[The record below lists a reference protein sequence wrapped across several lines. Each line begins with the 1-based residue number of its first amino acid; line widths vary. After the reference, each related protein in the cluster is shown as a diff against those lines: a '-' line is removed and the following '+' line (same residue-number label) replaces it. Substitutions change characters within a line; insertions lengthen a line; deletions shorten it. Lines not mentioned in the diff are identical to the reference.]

1 MRFLS
6 CCLLFFLFEAV
17 PAFSST
23 DSIPAPPD
31 SSAYTLNEFVVSA
44 QRSQKSRFG
53 TPEAIG
59 IQHEKT
65 IRQRQDRT
73 TPEALSSLP
82 GVFVQ
87 KTNHGGGSPFVR
99 GLTGNQ
105 TLLLIDGIRLSNA
118 TFRYGP
124 NQYFNTI
131 DVFSLQNI
139 EVLRGSGSVQYG
151 SDALG
156 GAIQAFSRD
165 VAFSDKP
172 RFGGDVFYRGATQNM
187 ERSARAGLNA
197 ATTKA
202 AFTGGLSWRD
212 FGDLVGGDTTGIQ
225 SPTGYTELDFDLK
238 AKFALSPAMT
248 LTVAHQNVNQ
258 DDVPVYHKVQLENFA
273 VNKFDPQHRDL
284 TYARLEHRLNNNFWK
299 SYRLTASL
307 HQTEEGR
314 VSQKNG
320 SASMRTEN
328 DKVQSLGFSGE
339 VSTAA
344 KGAWSATSGI
354 DVYHDL
360 VNSTRVDETN
370 GVVTESRGLY
380 PDGSTMTSFAAFTLH
395 ELNLNRWLFT
405 AGARWNTFVINVEDE
420 AIGTAQLTP
429 SALVGNAAILYKL
442 GRRSNVF
449 ASFNTGFRAPNIDD
463 LGTLGIVDFRFETPN
478 YELTPE
484 HSAQVQ
490 LGYQWLSP
498 KFSAEAYVFRNE
510 LRDLI
515 TRVKLDTQTMQGYPV
530 YQKENVEKGFIQGF
544 ETSAEYR
551 FLPRWSVQGSL
562 TYTYGQNVTKDEPM
576 RRIPP
581 VFGRLALQYTA
592 GAWFVNAEWV
602 AAGEQDRLAQ
612 GDIDDNRI
620 SDGGTP
626 GWNVVN
632 LYGGYQWRMFRVQL
646 NALNLFHVDYRTHG
660 SGINGIGR
668 SAFVTLGVKW

>member
-6 CCLLFFLFEAV
+6 CFVFVCLFGAS
-17 PAFSST
+17 PAFSAT
-23 DSIPAPPD
+23 DTIPAPPD
-31 SSAYTLNEFVVSA
+31 SSAYTLNELVISA
-44 QRSQKSRFG
+44 QRSQKYRFG
-53 TPEAIG
+53 TPEAIA
-59 IQHEKT
+59 IQHDKT
-65 IRQRQDRT
+65 ICQRQDRT
-73 TPEALSSLP
+73 TPEALSMVP

-87 KTNHGGGSPFVR
+87 KTNHGGGSPFIR

-124 NQYFNTI
+124 NQYFNTL

-156 GAIQAFSRD
+156 GVIQAFSRD
-165 VAFSDKP
+165 VDFEEKF
-172 RFGGDVFYRGATQNM
+172 RWGGDVLLRGATQNM
-187 ERSARAGLNA
+187 EQSMRVGLNA

-202 AFTGGLSWRD
+202 AFTGGLSWRN
-212 FGDLVGGDTTGIQ
+212 FGDLAGGDTTGKQ
-225 SPTGYTELDFDLK
+225 SPTGYREMDFDLK
-238 AKFALSPAMT
+238 AKFAVLPAMT

-258 DDVPVYHKVQLENFA
+258 DNVPVYHKVQLENFA
-273 VNKFDPQHRDL
+273 ENKFDPQHRDL
-284 TYARLEHRLNNNFWK
+284 TYARLEHKLENNFWK

-314 VSQKNG
+314 MSRKNG
-320 SASMRTEN
+320 SETMRTEN
-328 DKVQSLGFSGE
+328 DKVRSLGFSGE
-339 VSTAA
+339 VSTASNS
-344 KGAWSATSGI
+344 AWSATSGI

-360 VNSTRVDETN
+360 VNSTRTEKTN
-370 GVVTESRGLY
+370 GMVTGIRGLY

-429 SALVGNAAILYKL
+429 SALVGNAAVLYKL
-442 GRRSNVF
+442 GGRSNVF
-449 ASFNTGFRAPNIDD
+449 TSINTGFRAPNIDD

-478 YELTPE
+478 YNLKPE
-484 HSAQVQ
+484 HSVQVQ
-490 LGYQWLSP
+490 LGYQWLSE
-498 KFSAEAYVFRNE
+498 KLSAEAYVYRNE

-515 TRVKLDTQTMQGYPV
+515 TRVKMDTQTMQGYPV
-530 YQKENVEKGFIQGF
+530 YQKENVEEGTVQGF
-544 ETSAEYR
+544 ETSVEYR
-551 FLPRWSVQGSL
+551 FLPRWHVQGSL
-562 TYTYGQNVTKDEPM
+562 TYTYGQNITKNEPM

-592 GAWFVNAEWV
+592 GAWFVSTEWV
-602 AAGEQDRLAQ
+602 AAGDQERLAQ

-620 SDGGTP
+620 PDRGTP

-632 LYGGYQWRMFRVQL
+632 LYGGYQWRMLRIQL
-646 NALNLFHVDYRTHG
+646 NTLNLFHTDYRTHG
-660 SGINGIGR
+660 SGVNGIGR
-668 SAFVTLGVKW
+668 SAFVTLGLEW